1 MAFCA
6 NCGKE
11 LILGSSFCTYC
22 GAPVSQESLGKTEDI
37 ASVPKSNSLPQSSD
51 GFAQAV
57 KHGASAGSGL
67 SCASFKADSDV
78 SKPVASRVE
87 TEGIGQRDGIVPPN
101 ALLANWE
108 IDWGML
114 LLGIFTFPSLNI
126 VFTKIVEGRPLPVA
140 VYLVYFLISLTFIA
154 FQITYSVRVYPSYYS
169 TKPLVKDRKLVSYLN
184 GLGGTL
190 FGILWSK
197 NMEKNKKGI
206 SYIVAALVFASE
218 FISIVRTLV
227 EYFYF

>member
-11 LILGSSFCTYC
+11 LIPGSSFCTYC
-22 GAPVSQESLGKTEDI
+22 GASVSQESSGKTEDI
-37 ASVPKSNSLPQSSD
+37 ASVPNSNSVPQSSE
-51 GFAQAV
+51 GFAQVV
-57 KHGASAGSGL
+57 KHGASAGSRL
-67 SCASFKADSDV
+67 SRASFKADSDV
-78 SKPVASRVE
+78 SKPVASQVE
-87 TEGIGQRDGIVPPN
+87 AEGIGRRDGTVPPN

-126 VFTKIVEGRPLPVA
+126 VFTKIVEGKPLPVA
-140 VYLVYFLISLTFIA
+140 VYVVYFLISLMFIA
-154 FQITYSVRVYPSYYS
+154 FQITYSIRVYPSYYS
-169 TKPLVKDRKLVSYLN
+169 AKPLVKDRKLVSYLN

-206 SYIVAALVFASE
+206 SYIVATLVFASE
-218 FISIVRTLV
+218 FISIVRMFV
-227 EYFYF
+227 ENFIF